1 MLDGLNKN
9 AGQAREASASL
20 ASHSNAGGALHVAII
35 MDGNGRWALQRGLP
49 RTAGHRA
56 GVEALRGVVKAAP
69 ELGIKVLTC
78 YAFSTDN
85 WKRPKDE
92 VDTLMNLLLEYCR
105 LEATT
110 LHKNGVR
117 INAIGRIHELPLAQQ
132 REIER
137 AVNLTRGNDRLILN
151 LAVNYGGQAELVD
164 AFRSLAAEVQAGRLD
179 PAHID
184 AAAIARHLYTAGLP
198 DPDLVI
204 RTAGEMR
211 LSNFLL
217 WQAAYAEIWVTDVYW
232 PDFTREHLEQALRD
246 YARRERRF
254 GAV

>member
-1 MLDGLNKN
+1 MERAAAPGTPP
-9 AGQAREASASL
+9 REEDCRPR
-20 ASHSNAGGALHVAII
+20 HVAII
-35 MDGNGRWALQRGLP
+35 MDGNGRWAVQRGLP
-49 RTAGHRA
+49 RTEGHRA

-69 ELGIKVLTC
+69 ELGIKILTC
-78 YAFSTDN
+78 YAFSTEN

-105 LEATT
+105 LEAET
-110 LHKNGVR
+110 LNRNGVR
-117 INAIGRIHELPLAQQ
+117 INAIGRIHELPAAQQ
-132 REIER
+132 QEIAR
-137 AVNLTRGNDRLILN
+137 AVALTRNNDRLILN

-164 AFRSLAAEVQAGRLD
+164 AFRSLAAEVKAGGLEPD
-179 PAHID
+179 AID
-184 AAAIARHLYTAGLP
+184 AEAVRRHLYTAGLP

-217 WQAAYAEIWVTDVYW
+217 WQSAYAEIWVTDVYW

-254 GAV
+254 GAL

>member
-1 MLDGLNKN
+1 MLDDLRERVGLKRV
-9 AGQAREASASL
+9 APPSTASREEDYRPR
-20 ASHSNAGGALHVAII
+20 HVAII
-35 MDGNGRWALQRGLP
+35 MDGNGRWAVQRGLP
-49 RTAGHRA
+49 RTMGHRA

-69 ELGIKVLTC
+69 DLGIKILTC
-78 YAFSTDN
+78 YAFSTEN

-105 LEATT
+105 LEAET
-110 LHKNGVR
+110 LHQNGVR
-117 INAIGRIHELPLAQQ
+117 IKAIGRIQELPKAQQ
-132 REIER
+132 QEIAR
-137 AVNLTRGNDRLILN
+137 AVELTRNNDRLILN

-164 AFRSLAAEVQAGRLD
+164 AFRSLAAEVKAGGLE
-179 PAHID
+179 PEAID
-184 AAAIARHLYTAGLP
+184 AEAVRRHLYTAELP
-198 DPDLVI
+198 DPDLII

-217 WQAAYAEIWVTDVYW
+217 WQSAYAEIWVTDVYW

-254 GAV
+254 GAL